1 MKIPDFTSIYYIPK
15 PMEYLKYMILM
26 GILLIGSSA
35 TLPTDLVS
43 APTVDSL
50 DKSPCI
56 LVNDAYDVGEE
67 IYYDIYYK
75 AAFVWIKAGRVTFK
89 ITDLGDAYKIVA
101 KGTTLPFYDK
111 FYTVRDHYETHI
123 DKETLLPSYFVRD
136 INEGDYQ
143 MYDRIEFDHKTRTA
157 HTTRRHRDKETVM
170 QGDYDDCVQDML
182 SILYYVRS
190 LEMDDYEVGDRI
202 PIHVFHENRTYDL
215 GINYTGYDSRK
226 KIKGK
231 GRVEAFEIRPDLIKN
246 YIISDDHNMS
256 IWVGDDENKIPLEI
270 QAKLTVGQMRAVLS
284 DVKGL
289 RHESKYEWIEE

>member
-1 MKIPDFTSIYYIPK
+1 MH
-15 PMEYLKYMILM
+15 YLKLT
-26 GILLIGSSA
+26 LLLGTLLVASA
-35 TLPTDLVS
+35 
-43 APTVDSL
+43 ATVPEDIFSIPVV
-50 DKSPCI
+50 DTTETGPCI
-56 LVNDAYDVGEE
+56 LVNDAYDIGEE

-75 AAFVWIKAGRVTFK
+75 AAFVWLKAGRVTFK

-101 KGTTLPFYDK
+101 KGMTLPFYDK

-123 DKETLLPSYFVRD
+123 DKETLLPSYFLRD
-136 INEGDYQ
+136 VSEGDYE
-143 MYDRIEFDHKTRTA
+143 MYDRIEFDHTTRTA
-157 HTTRRHRDKETVM
+157 HTLRRHKGEEKLM
-170 QGDYDDCVQDML
+170 EGNYNDCVQDML

-190 LEMDDYEVGDRI
+190 LEMDDYEVGNRI

-284 DVKGL
+284 DAKGL
-289 RHESKYEWIEE
+289 RHESTYKWLEE